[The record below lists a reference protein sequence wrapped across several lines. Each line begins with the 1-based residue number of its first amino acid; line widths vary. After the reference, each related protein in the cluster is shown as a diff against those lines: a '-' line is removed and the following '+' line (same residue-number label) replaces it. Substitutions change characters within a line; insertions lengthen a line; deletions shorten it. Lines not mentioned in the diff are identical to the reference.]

1 MDRTLCFFTGLGP
14 EECQIRGHPAF
25 VFVAYTPKHCLLPSE
40 VLHYQCRKLHNFE
53 TWCLRHGE
61 ALLILPARI
70 LNILEIE
77 LSQETHL
84 HTHIIY
90 DLALTI
96 VLRTFPRGDYTLPTH
111 QNLRTPFPLFALE
124 IIPSLSLSR
133 RRRRVRKQNISFH
146 PL

>member
-1 MDRTLCFFTGLGP
+1 MSQARRSIVNPSCP
-14 EECQIRGHPAF
+14 HP
-25 VFVAYTPKHCLLPSE
+25 
-40 VLHYQCRKLHNFE
+40 
-53 TWCLRHGE
+53 
-61 ALLILPARI
+61 

-77 LSQETHL
+77 LSQETHFT
-84 HTHIIY
+84 HTHIIIY

-124 IIPSLSLSR
+124 IIPSLPLSL
-133 RRRRVRKQNISFH
+133 KTTTACKEQEISFH